1 MSTES
6 SRELYNCMVHSNDST
21 SKKCTPINTN
31 PRVIFASSA
40 VLCVFRRFIIESFFS
55 VRMEAQVDQASKSK
69 RPRVG
74 VRQSL
79 QLTHTDEE
87 AKRRFTE
94 RLDGLRQVLTPGSK
108 DNLGL
113 ITKLIEI
120 AEDHCRGS
128 LQEERDIGYSTM
140 CSSTFLKSGGG
151 CKWFQ
156 LALAIC

>member
-1 MSTES
+1 MVTIQLPKNAHQSTQIHVS
-6 SRELYNCMVHSNDST
+6 FSLVQQFCAYFGDLSL
-21 SKKCTPINTN
+21 
-31 PRVIFASSA
+31 RV
-40 VLCVFRRFIIESFFS
+40 FFS
-55 VRMEAQVDQASKSK
+55 VRMEAQVDKASKSK
-69 RPRVG
+69 RPGVG

-128 LQEERDIGYSTM
+128 LQEEPDIGYSTM